1 MKRLNTNQL
10 LQLVLILALVVNAVI
25 HFTSPSYRY
34 YRENFDRVQKG
45 VVDFERKV
53 KADFVP
59 AILTLATNRNFI
71 VVSNSV
77 SVSDTVK
84 VTAPLLSDTNS
95 VSRLMSLDFRWFQGP
110 RGCGFDLDGFHYH
123 VGDVLFGSVIRSISP
138 TMVVTDDYQFIKPLL
153 GKFTLNNSVSVSPR
167 SSGSVSS
174 NSVPS
179 VVVPMQPDV
188 YGVDSS
194 WEGDY

>member
-1 MKRLNTNQL
+1 MKRLNTNQV
-10 LQLVLILALVVNAVI
+10 LQLVLIIALIVNAVI

-34 YRENFDRVQKG
+34 YRENFDQVKKG

-53 KADFVP
+53 KTDFVP

-84 VTAPLLSDTNS
+84 ISAPLLSDTNS

-110 RGCGFDLDGFHYH
+110 RGYGFDLDGFHYH

-138 TMVVTDDYQFIKPLL
+138 TMVVTDDYQFIKPIL

-167 SSGSVSS
+167 PSYSVPS

-179 VVVPMQPDV
+179 IVVPMLPDV
-188 YGVDSS
+188 YGVDPS
-194 WEGDY
+194 WEGGY